1 MWKYVWFAEASTVSI
16 LFRRLGWRP
25 CYLLLWQ
32 ASFLLTP
39 RPRHAFQES
48 RHPSRCCAIDFR
60 VTWRRT
66 DERGDEKAQSREM
79 RRAPRCCASTHSG
92 PQHWSFSVS
101 MLTTS
106 AWISLPIPPPCS
118 LHSPLPHPFW
128 DSLTKW
134 KCRFSFLSLFFFF
147 WGIMWS
153 TLDNE
158 MRSSNTPCLVITG
171 AGTNQILSLADRFSS
186 LAIN

>member
-32 ASFLLTP
+32 ASCLLTP
-39 RPRHAFQES
+39 CPRHAFQEL
-48 RHPSRCCAIDFR
+48 RHPSRLCSIDFQ
-60 VTWRRT
+60 VTCRRT
-66 DERGDEKAQSREM
+66 GKRGDEKAQNREM
-79 RRAPRCCASTHSG
+79 RRAPRCCAPTHSG
-92 PQHWSFSVS
+92 PQHRSLSVS

-118 LHSPLPHPFW
+118 LPSTPPHPFW

-134 KCRFSFLSLFFFF
+134 KCRFSFLPLFFFF
-147 WGIMWS
+147 KHNMKH
-153 TLDNE
+153 LEYE
-158 MRSSNTPCLVITG
+158 MSSSNTPCLVITG
-171 AGTNQILSLADRFSS
+171 TGTNQILSLADRFSS
-186 LAIN
+186 LGIN